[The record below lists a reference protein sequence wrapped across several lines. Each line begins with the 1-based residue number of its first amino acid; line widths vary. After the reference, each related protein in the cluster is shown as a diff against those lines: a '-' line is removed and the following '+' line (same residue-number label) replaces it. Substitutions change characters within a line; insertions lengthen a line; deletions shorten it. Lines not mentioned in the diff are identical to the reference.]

1 MSRYSDDTLVLTLVR
16 QARAVLDEL
25 GLPESFT
32 LDDLHR
38 RLETRRG
45 RRIHLIPHALPT
57 HGPHGIWVAGGLD
70 DYVFYDEAAPP
81 MRRQQIIG
89 HEFGHIVFDD
99 EGAPIHP
106 DQLAALLPA
115 EHLPEHGAS
124 VNARALA
131 ACTRTAYDEMVEQR
145 CEWFG
150 TVVVQRLNTR
160 G

>member
-1 MSRYSDDTLVLTLVR
+1 MARYSDDSLVLTLVR

-25 GLPESFT
+25 GMPDRFT
-32 LDDLHR
+32 LDELHR
-38 RLETRRG
+38 RLEAYRG
-45 RRIHLIPHALPT
+45 RRIHLIAHPLPAL
-57 HGPHGIWVAGGLD
+57 GPHGIWVAGGRD
-70 DYVFYDEAAPP
+70 DYVFYDAGAPP
-81 MRRQQIIG
+81 VRREQIIG

-99 EGAPIHP
+99 AGALIQP
-106 DQLAALLPA
+106 DQLAALLPPGQVPA
-115 EHLPEHGAS
+115 PDAT

-150 TVVVQRLNTR
+150 TVVVHRLDA